1 MGAPRRSSS
10 ARPAGLTVGLLAIG
24 GLIALGLWLD
34 ASIVVAVVYLVLSA
48 ITFGVYAV
56 DKSAAGTSRRR
67 VPERTLL
74 LLGFAAGWPGG
85 VLAQQTLRHKTRKPS
100 FQLRFWATVAANTAV
115 LAALLVVL
123 KLPTF

>member
-85 VLAQQTLRHKTRKPS
+85 VLAQQARKPS
-100 FQLRFWATVAANTAV
+100 FQLRFWVTVAANTAV